1 MKKIYSKL
9 NNELLHLV
17 YNTNEKINE
26 RIDLIE
32 ASNFIQCSI
41 VPNNKKGYKY
51 RPHFHN
57 INELPTNKTQTQ
69 ESWFVIKGSIRVFH
83 YDLNNEIINI
93 EKGIFKYNFKRRT
106 YS

>member
-57 INELPTNKTQTQ
+57 FNELTSNKIQIQDKTHLSTFD
-69 ESWFVIKGSIRVFH
+69 EV
-83 YDLNNEIINI
+83 YNNQHCDSE
-93 EKGIFKYNFKRRT
+93 
-106 YS
+106 